1 MIFDKTGDRRGGER
15 LEQVVTVKSGE
26 KNRLFRLPALADCAS
41 IRTVPMRLMTVLEDW
56 ESSGSQRVS
65 D

>member
-1 MIFDKTGDRRGGER
+1 MT
-15 LEQVVTVKSGE
+15 TVKSGE
-26 KNRLFRLPALADCAS
+26 KNRLFRLPALVDCAS
-41 IRTVPMRLMTVLEDW
+41 VPTVPMRIMTVLEDW